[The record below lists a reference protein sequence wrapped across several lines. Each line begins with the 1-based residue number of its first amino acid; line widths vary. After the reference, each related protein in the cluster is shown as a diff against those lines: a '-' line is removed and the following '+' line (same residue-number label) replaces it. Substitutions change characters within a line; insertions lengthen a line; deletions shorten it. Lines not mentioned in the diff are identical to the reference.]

1 MVGTRFAGL
10 GLWAL
15 SLLVG
20 PSEASRYL
28 SVVSV
33 FGRLAEHKA
42 LGYTS
47 SYSVRA
53 APPVSSPP
61 ADLRPHASLAVD
73 PEPLE
78 PTSAG

>member
-53 APPVSSPP
+53 APPASSPP
-61 ADLRPHASLAVD
+61 ADLRSHASLAVD